1 MPISCVCSSDSAHA
15 DIPAI
20 RQSQEFVSQR
30 YLNLTTISTFLSSV
44 TATTLQITADG
55 PVSVLTTTTNSFWF
69 VSLVFSS
76 ASAIY
81 SLLLM
86 TWRQSPVYAIQPVP
100 SDRTDTDSSRRPD
113 ESLPPLARVVLR
125 NAPMF
130 ALIVA
135 LMTFSI
141 GLCLLAFLVADKQVR
156 VSVSAFHYN
165 CPA

>member
-1 MPISCVCSSDSAHA
+1 MPVSCICNSDSPHV

-30 YLNLTTISTFLSSV
+30 YLNLTTIATFLSSV

-86 TWRQSPVYAIQPVP
+86 TWRQSPVYAI
-100 SDRTDTDSSRRPD
+100 
-113 ESLPPLARVVLR
+113 
-125 NAPMF
+125 
-130 ALIVA
+130 
-135 LMTFSI
+135 
-141 GLCLLAFLVADKQVR
+141 
-156 VSVSAFHYN
+156 
-165 CPA
+165 